1 MPRNEFFQ
9 KMRGNIT
16 RNERNNN
23 NIKVSLSQT
32 DERFAGRMYSL
43 ECSAE
48 RTLNPRRITHY
59 SLPSFEYALY
69 SWLCVCDSDDNAI
82 ITDFYFLV
90 EEPNETEHDAGSTNL
105 LPLSLSLCLCLS
117 HLLGHAS
124 HFARLTTSSL
134 QQIIFNIS
142 FYHSNTDVDSSELV
156 FYFCFFDRNQN
167 SFYKHTMNDVWLRA
181 PMATNIEK
189 TCLHTTR
196 QHLFAS
202 SFSFARNCQLH
213 VRRTKT
219 GVAGQRRRKN
229 PPSIG
234 INNVQRSQQLTE
246 EPQIFIFLLLIFE

>member
-105 LPLSLSLCLCLS
+105 LPLSLFLSPVVCLICSVTPRTLHVLRRRLCNRLFLIFHFIIRIPMSILQSLC
-117 HLLGHAS
+117 
-124 HFARLTTSSL
+124 
-134 QQIIFNIS
+134 
-142 FYHSNTDVDSSELV
+142 
-156 FYFCFFDRNQN
+156 
-167 SFYKHTMNDVWLRA
+167 
-181 PMATNIEK
+181 
-189 TCLHTTR
+189 
-196 QHLFAS
+196 
-202 SFSFARNCQLH
+202 
-213 VRRTKT
+213 
-219 GVAGQRRRKN
+219 
-229 PPSIG
+229 
-234 INNVQRSQQLTE
+234 
-246 EPQIFIFLLLIFE
+246 FIFVSSAETRILSISTR